1 MKGVNKYKKIR
12 IEASSVCQLRCPSCP
27 TATKAT
33 LPTIGKGFLRLRDFR
48 RLLDENAWIKE
59 IELSNYGEIFL
70 NPDLLEI
77 MRYAYEKKVIL
88 TADNGVNLNNAKK
101 EVLEGLVKYKFVSMT
116 CSIDG
121 TSRETYAKYRV
132 GGNYDAVISNIEVI
146 NNFKKKY
153 RTNYPMLTW
162 QFILFGHNENELLK
176 AKRLAKSL
184 KMNFFSKLSFDS
196 ELSPWSEE
204 IAKKQFG
211 VASREEYKKK
221 HGVDYTQGICHQ
233 LWDNPQINWD
243 GKVLGCCR
251 NFWGDFGVN
260 VFDDGLIG
268 ALNNEKINYAK
279 GMLLGINEEKD
290 DIPCTTCDIYLTMK
304 TNAKWLERS
313 VITKLKTLLLR
324 FVPHQIKPLI
334 HKLNRLANKG
344 LVTVPRNEAR
354 Y

>member
-1 MKGVNKYKKIR
+1 MMKEVIKHKKIR
-12 IEASSVCQLRCPSCP
+12 IGASSVCQLRCPSCP
-27 TATKAT
+27 TARKAT
-33 LPTIGKGFLRLRDFR
+33 LPILGKGFLRLKDFR
-48 RLLDENAWIKE
+48 ALIDENAWIKE

-77 MRYAYEKKVIL
+77 MRYVYEKKVLL
-88 TADNGVNLNNAKK
+88 TANNGVNLNNVKK
-101 EVLEGLVKYKFVSMT
+101 EVLEGLVKYRFVSMT

-121 TSRETYAKYRV
+121 TNSETYAKYRV

-146 NNFKKKY
+146 NHFKKKY
-153 RTNYPMLTW
+153 RTNYPMLAW
-162 QFILFGHNENELLK
+162 QFILFGHNQKELLK

-184 KMNFFSKLSFDS
+184 KMNFFSKLSYDS

-211 VASREEYKKK
+211 VVSREEYKKK
-221 HGVDYTQGICHQ
+221 YGVDYMQWICHL

-243 GKVLGCCR
+243 GKVLGCCF
-251 NFWGDFGVN
+251 NYWGDFDSN
-260 VFDDGLIG
+260 VFDDGLIE

-279 GMLLGINEEKD
+279 GMLLGIYEEKD

-313 VITKLKTLLLR
+313 VITKLKPALLE

-334 HKLNRLANKG
+334 HRFNRLKKRFSG
-344 LVTVPRNEAR
+344 R
-354 Y
+354 